1 MISKNVNNK
10 KCAPKLASILPKT
23 NLKMLIFALVY
34 VAIGAE
40 IFRSFFWRIEKT
52 KKPFQN
58 QLNFSGLSKN
68 NNFQLSA
75 FEF

>member
-40 IFRSFFWRIEKT
+40 IFRVKNNRNPSQFFFIEKYQFRST
-52 KKPFQN
+52 LFVIDI
-58 QLNFSGLSKN
+58 F
-68 NNFQLSA
+68 
-75 FEF
+75 